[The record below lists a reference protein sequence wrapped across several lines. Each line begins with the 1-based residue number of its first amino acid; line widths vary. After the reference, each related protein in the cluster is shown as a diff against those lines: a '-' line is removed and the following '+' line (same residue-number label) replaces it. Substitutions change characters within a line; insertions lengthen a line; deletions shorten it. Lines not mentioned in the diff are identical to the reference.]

1 MNLFWKVMAPWRDEL
16 LLLYRFY
23 YVLMNNVLMNTIIKI
38 INGYKISK

>member
-1 MNLFWKVMAPWRDEL
+1 MSL
-16 LLLYRFY
+16 LLLYLFY